1 MPRKP
6 HVVMLGRMYGANGEA
21 LLALHADVRLV
32 DTADR
37 AAIMAAMARVN
48 GITPRYPNKV
58 DAEMIAA
65 APDLVVI
72 ATSGRGTDAVDV
84 AAATRHGVAVVN
96 NPGFGKLPVS
106 EHAVGLLLG
115 LARHI
120 AEHDRLMRA
129 GDAWDQ
135 RLKPHNTIRDLNG
148 STLGI
153 VGLGEIGREMARK
166 CSIAFG
172 MTVIAYDPYV
182 AADAMAA
189 AGAAK
194 VATLDELLQRADFVS
209 IHAELNDE
217 THFMFNATT
226 LRRMQPHAMLVN
238 TARGKIVEEA
248 ALVKAL
254 QEGWIR
260 AAALDVFQEEP
271 VGAASPLAGLDNV
284 LMTPHVAGLSQAVL
298 RQNSLSAATQLLQA
312 LRGERPT
319 NLVNP
324 DAWEQAKQRA
334 ARVMTG
340 A

>member
-1 MPRKP
+1 MSGKP
-6 HVVMLGRMYGANGEA
+6 YVVMLGPMYGANGEA
-21 LLALHADVRLV
+21 LVREHANATLLDPG
-32 DTADR
+32 DR
-37 AAIMAAMARVN
+37 AAVMSAMGGVN
-48 GITPRYPNKV
+48 AITPRYPNKV

-84 AAATRHGVAVVN
+84 AAASRHGVAVVN

-120 AEHDRLMRA
+120 AEHDRITRA
-129 GDAWDQ
+129 GDAWDK
-135 RLKPHNTIRDLNG
+135 RLKPSNTIRDLNG

-166 CSIAFG
+166 CSLAFG

-182 AADAMAA
+182 TGEVMAA
-189 AGAAK
+189 SGAEKA
-194 VATLDELLQRADFVS
+194 ATLEEVLKRADFVS

-217 THFMFNATT
+217 TRFMFNETT
-226 LRRMQPHAMLVN
+226 LRLMQPHAMLVN

-254 QEGWIR
+254 KEGWIR
-260 AAALDVFQEEP
+260 AAALDVYQEEP
-271 VGAASPLAGLDNV
+271 VGPASALAELDNV
-284 LMTPHVAGLSQAVL
+284 LLTPHVAGLTEAVL
-298 RQNSLSAATQLLQA
+298 RQNALTAATQLLQA
-312 LRGERPT
+312 LRGERPE

-324 DAWEQAKQRA
+324 EAWEQAKQRA
-334 ARVMTG
+334 ARITAG
-340 A
+340 